1 MLAGVGIGPGDA
13 ELLTLKAIK
22 ILEQSAKVY
31 VPGKLAAELIKPYA
45 ASEILNFPMTYNRE
59 TLEKHWEEN
68 ARIIASQA
76 EDRLVSFAVIGDP
89 NFFSTF
95 IHLRRI
101 ISKQYPE
108 ITITTVPGVSAITS
122 FAARA
127 NAQIDHSFEV
137 TDGSE
142 NKSKIVLKAVK
153 PRKIA
158 KELEREGYNEFIYL
172 ENLFAEKE
180 HISTILPEK
189 GSYFSMI
196 LARKP

>member
-1 MLAGVGIGPGDA
+1 MLVGVGIGPGDA
-13 ELLTLKAIK
+13 ELLTLKAVK

-45 ASEILNFPMTYNRE
+45 ASEILNFPMTYNQE
-59 TLEKHWEEN
+59 TLKQHWVEN

-76 EDRLVSFAVIGDP
+76 EDKLVSFAVIGDP

-101 ISKQYPE
+101 ISKQYPG
-108 ITITTVPGVSAITS
+108 IAITTVPGVSAITA

-158 KELEREGYNEFIYL
+158 KELEKEGYNEFIYL

>member
-1 MLAGVGIGPGDA
+1 MLVGVGIGPGDA
-13 ELLTLKAIK
+13 ELLTLKAVK

-59 TLEKHWEEN
+59 TLKQHWVEN

-76 EDRLVSFAVIGDP
+76 EDKLVSFAVIGDP

-101 ISKQYPE
+101 ISKQYPG
-108 ITITTVPGVSAITS
+108 IAITTVPGVSAITS

-158 KELEREGYNEFIYL
+158 KELEKEGYNEFIYL

-180 HISTILPEK
+180 YISTILPEK